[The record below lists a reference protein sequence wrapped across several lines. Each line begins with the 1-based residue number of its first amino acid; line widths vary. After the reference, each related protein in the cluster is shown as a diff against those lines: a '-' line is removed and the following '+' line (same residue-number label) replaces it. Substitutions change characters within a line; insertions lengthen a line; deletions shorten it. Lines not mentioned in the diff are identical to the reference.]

1 MPFVELDRRILS
13 RCLKREPGAWEEFVD
28 RFIGMF
34 VHVIRH
40 TGYSRSVELS
50 PDDVDDLCSEI
61 YLTLMKNDF
70 AVLRHFKGK
79 SSLATYLAVVARRIV
94 VKAITQRRKSEAL
107 GHTNV
112 HQASLPAKMGDG
124 SLAAA
129 DIEEVRNLMGQIP
142 PAEAALVKLFYI
154 DGLSYQ
160 EISNRMNI
168 PENSI
173 GPTLHRA
180 RERMKSL
187 KMPAN

>member
-40 TGYSRSVELS
+40 TGYSRSVELTA
-50 PDDVDDLCSEI
+50 DDVDDFCSEI
-61 YLTLMKNDF
+61 FLTLMKNDF

-79 SSLATYLAVVARRIV
+79 SSLATYLAVVSRRIV
-94 VKAITQRRKSEAL
+94 VKAITQKKRSEAM
-107 GHTNV
+107 GHLTV
-112 HQASLPAKMGDG
+112 HASALPEHTETGHQT
-124 SLAAA
+124 A
-129 DIEEVRNLMGQIP
+129 DIDEVRNLLGQIP
-142 PAEAALVKLFYI
+142 PAEAALVKMFYI

-160 EISNRMNI
+160 EISSRMNL

-173 GPTLHRA
+173 GPILHRA
-180 RERMKSL
+180 RERMKAL
-187 KMPAN
+187 RTPAN